1 VRGIRGG
8 RGAAA
13 AMTGAALL
21 LAMSGLPAAADGST
35 AQVPA
40 AALRASALFQWH
52 LAPSLS
58 ALRTEINTRWPNRD
72 RSSDGAIGDLRHQS
86 GTNSH
91 NPARY
96 PGGPGYGTRGAV
108 HALDI
113 TAKGIDVNL
122 VLRAVI
128 GDPRVWYVIHN
139 GQIWSRTTAWA
150 PIPYRGDP
158 HTTHVHVNLRED
170 SQAAAVTAE
179 NDSRPWLAS
188 GGTGRGTAA
197 QIGRAVPTLVP
208 GFTVSA
214 TKSLQRAL
222 ISRGFAIPS
231 GPTGWYGPETT
242 AAVRAFQLA
251 QGWRGTGADG
261 IAGTGTLRRLGVT
274 LGSSARS
281 SAEPAASEP
290 AARTATGASLSSST
304 LRAGMASADVH
315 ALQKALI
322 ARGYPIPA
330 GATGYYGARTTAAVK
345 RFQKAQGW
353 TGSDADG
360 VAGPTTL
367 ARLGLAT
374 TARAT
379 RSTSSKASPR
389 ASSKASTKSA
399 AAVPAGSVSLA
410 NLVPGT
416 AHREVHALQ
425 QALISRGY
433 AIPAG
438 ATGYY
443 GSRTVDAVKRF
454 QQDQGWSAAAC
465 DGIPGRTTLARL
477 GL

>member
-8 RGAAA
+8 RRTAAA
-13 AMTGAALL
+13 VTGAALL
-21 LAMSGLPAAADGST
+21 LSLSGLPAAGDDSITQA
-35 AQVPA
+35 PP
-40 AALRASALFQWH
+40 AALRASALFEWH

-91 NPARY
+91 NPAGY
-96 PGGPGYGTRGAV
+96 PGGPAYGTRGAV

-113 TAKGIDVNL
+113 TANGIDVDL

-128 GDPRVWYVIHN
+128 GDSRIWYVIHN
-139 GQIWSRTTAWA
+139 GQIWSRTTSWA
-150 PIPYRGDP
+150 PLPYRGDP
-158 HTTHVHVNLRED
+158 HTTHIHINLRED
-170 SQAAAVTAE
+170 SQGAAISAE
-179 NDSRPWLAS
+179 NDSRPWLTS

-197 QIGRAVPTLVP
+197 KIGRAVPALAP
-208 GFTVSA
+208 GLTVSA

-222 ISRGFAIPS
+222 IKRGFAIPS
-231 GPTGWYGPETT
+231 GATGWYGPETT

-251 QGWRGTGADG
+251 QGWRGSGADG
-261 IAGTGTLRRLGVT
+261 IAGTETLRRLGLA
-274 LGSSARS
+274 LGSSTPPS
-281 SAEPAASEP
+281 SGPVTAEPA
-290 AARTATGASLSSST
+290 TTTTTGAPLSSST
-304 LRAGMASADVH
+304 LRPGMASADVH

-322 ARGYPIPA
+322 SRGYAIPA
-330 GATGYYGARTTAAVK
+330 GATGYYGSRTTAAVK
-345 RFQKAQGW
+345 RFQKSQGW
-353 TGSDADG
+353 SGSDADG

-367 ARLGLAT
+367 ARLGLGPT
-374 TARAT
+374 
-379 RSTSSKASPR
+379 SKATKPPTSK
-389 ASSKASTKSA
+389 ASSKASSKSVA
-399 AAVPAGSVSLA
+399 AIPAGTVSLA
-410 NLVPGT
+410 NLVPGA
-416 AHREVHALQ
+416 AHRDVHALQ